1 MPYNSQASLGRPIMM
16 PQSKG
21 PMTPDDIEE
30 RQAKLDAMG
39 LGDSLAGQ
47 LNQWAGKMVAQKS
60 AAKDSILESTGAA
73 AMKSS
78 ALSGVG
84 GAAAAL

>member
-1 MPYNSQASLGRPIMM
+1 MPYDPQASLGRPIMM
-16 PQSKG
+16 PKSKG
-21 PMTPDDIEE
+21 AMTPDDIEE
-30 RQAKLDAMG
+30 RQAKLEAMG

-60 AAKDSILESTGAA
+60 AVKDSILQSTGSS
-73 AMKSS
+73 AMTGS
-78 ALSGVG
+78 ALSGM

>member
-1 MPYNSQASLGRPIMM
+1 MM

-21 PMTPDDIEE
+21 PMTPDGIEE

-39 LGDSLAGQ
+39 LGDSLAGR
-47 LNQWAGKMVAQKS
+47 LNQWVGKMVAQKS

-73 AMKSS
+73 AMKTS